1 MNIQRILAVVFCLS
15 LVSTAQAQR
24 APSGTRTVKI
34 KDCLVLLINEAQ
46 LPAKE
51 GGVIVAINV
60 KPGDVVENGEVLA
73 EIDSSLAKTQKRV
86 AENQYKAAYEQ
97 AHNDVDVR
105 TNEAAVGVAKAEYE
119 EGIEVNKKT
128 PNTITESEMRRRLFT
143 WKRATLQV
151 EQAVQQMRIDA
162 ITTIVRGAELAAAEL
177 SIARRK
183 VASPLN
189 GTVVEVNRHVGEWAA
204 PGEVVMHVVNL
215 ERLRVDGF
223 VSVEDFAPHE
233 IYQKPVTVT
242 VQEANGAPTAF
253 HGKINFVSPLVAANQ
268 YRVSAEIENKQKLGF
283 WVLRP
288 GVAPVMTISLD
299 N

>member
-1 MNIQRILAVVFCLS
+1 MTIHRILAVIFCLS

-24 APSGTRTVKI
+24 APGARSHQI
-34 KDCLVLLINEAQ
+34 PHCLVSLINEVQ

-60 KPGDVVENGEVLA
+60 KPGSVVEKGEVLA
-73 EIDSSLAKTQKRV
+73 EIDSSLAKTQKKV

-119 EGIEVNKKT
+119 EGVEANKKLK
-128 PNTITESEMRRRLFT
+128 NTITDSEMRRRLFT

-162 ITTIVRGAELAAAEL
+162 ITAVVRGAELAAADL
-177 SIARRK
+177 SIERRK
-183 VASPLN
+183 VASPLS
-189 GTVVEVNRHVGEWAA
+189 GTVVEVNRHIGEWAA

-215 ERLRVDGF
+215 ERLRVEGF
-223 VSVEDFAPHE
+223 VKVHEFAPHE
-233 IYQKPVTVT
+233 IFGKPVTVK
-242 VQEANGAPTAF
+242 VQEENF
-253 HGKINFVSPLVAANQ
+253 IGKINFVSPVVKANQ
-268 YRVSAEIENKQKLGF
+268 EYRISAEIENKKKLGF
-283 WVLRP
+283 WLLRP
-288 GVAPVMTISLD
+288 GVTTSMTINLGS
-299 N
+299 